1 MISAKTAAGV
11 HTHTHTHTHTGNLTK
26 IIKFN
31 IEKKIGILYLH

>member
-1 MISAKTAAGV
+1 MINAKTVAGV
-11 HTHTHTHTHTGNLTK
+11 YIHTGKLTK